1 MSDLFQTI
9 GQHLC
14 DLEAER
20 ALIKLIFKDN
30 KVLDQVGDLTA
41 DDFADPNLGAV
52 FQLAVDKRADGH
64 PVSLVTLRTE
74 LTGLRLEDSQSG
86 IELVQGLS
94 FGGALPEVGELA
106 TRVHDFAARRCGVNF
121 AESLAHQFADERA
134 KIQDTVSY
142 GVRQLDE
149 ISSASRAHLRTAAN
163 IDEIFAEL
171 MDELQSEG
179 SAVEITTGFRD
190 LNEATD
196 GGWQR
201 GKTAYIG
208 GRTSM
213 GKTAFAVSS
222 ALRTALAG
230 KNVLMFSLEM
240 SKKDVVKRIISDL
253 VWTKDFQIP
262 FKRMRRGLLSQ
273 RELEIVAKAELKFSG
288 MQSKMQFTI
297 DDQVGLTATDIA
309 ARTRKRADEL
319 DKLGKTLDLVVV
331 DYIGK
336 IAASSRYKGN
346 KTYETAEVSL
356 ALTELARKEHVPVVT
371 LTQLN
376 RENENRE
383 NKRGTLA
390 NIRDSD
396 SIGHDADLVMIA
408 YRPAYYLERQIEDEN
423 SPEEAQRLADLAL
436 CKNQFELQIAKN
448 RHGECAAIKFF
459 CDMGSNRFQDA
470 AKPQQVS
477 QLRAVS

>member
-1 MSDLFQTI
+1 
-9 GQHLC
+9 
-14 DLEAER
+14 
-20 ALIKLIFKDN
+20 
-30 KVLDQVGDLTA
+30 VGDLTA

-52 FQLAVDKRADGH
+52 FQLAVDKQADGH

-74 LTGLRLEDSQSG
+74 LTGLRLEDGQSG

-134 KIQDTVSY
+134 KIQDTASY

-163 IDEIFAEL
+163 IDEIFADV
-171 MDELQSEG
+171 MAELQSDG
-179 SAVEITTGFRD
+179 NAVEIPTGFRD
-190 LNEATD
+190 LDEAIY
-196 GGWQR
+196 GWPR

-240 SKKDVVKRIISDL
+240 PKKDVVKRIISDL

-262 FKRMRRGLLSQ
+262 FKRMRRGLLSL
-273 RELEIVAKAELKFSG
+273 RELEIVAKAEFKFSG

-319 DKLGKTLDLVVV
+319 NKFGKTLDLVVV

-356 ALTELARKEHVPVVT
+356 ALTELARKEHVAVVI

-396 SIGHDADLVMIA
+396 SIGHDADIVMIA

-448 RHGECAAIKFF
+448 REGEC
-459 CDMGSNRFQDA
+459 
-470 AKPQQVS
+470 
-477 QLRAVS
+477 

>member
-1 MSDLFQTI
+1 MSSLFQTI
-9 GQHLC
+9 GSNLA
-14 DLEAER
+14 DLAAEQ
-20 ALIKLIFKDN
+20 ALIWRIFDDN
-30 KVLDQVGDLTA
+30 KTLDQVGELTA

-52 FQLAVDKRADGH
+52 FQLAVDKRVDDH

-74 LTGLRLEDSQSG
+74 LTGLRLEDG
-86 IELVQGLS
+86 RTCLEVVQGLS
-94 FGGALPEVGELA
+94 FGGAPPEVGELA
-106 TRVHDFAARRCGVNF
+106 TRIHGLAARRHGVNL
-121 AESLAHQFADERA
+121 AECLAHQFADERA
-134 KIQDTVSY
+134 KIQDTASY

-149 ISSASRAHLRTAAN
+149 ITSASRAHLRTAAN

-179 SAVEITTGFRD
+179 SPVEITTGYRD
-190 LNEATD
+190 LDEATY
-196 GGWQR
+196 GWHR
-201 GKTAYIG
+201 GQVTYIG

-213 GKTAFAVSS
+213 GKSAFAISS

-240 SKKDVVKRIISDL
+240 PKKDVVKRIISDL

-262 FKRMRRGLLSQ
+262 FKRMRRGLLSL
-273 RELEIVAKAELKFSG
+273 RELERVAKAGLKFSG
-288 MQSKMQFTI
+288 MQSEMQFTI

-390 NIRDSD
+390 IIRDSD
-396 SIGHDADLVMIA
+396 SIGHDADSVMIA

-448 RHGECAAIKFF
+448 RHGPCEAIKFF
-459 CDMGSNRFQDA
+459 CDMASNRFQDA
-470 AKPQQVS
+470 PKPQQAD
-477 QLRAVS
+477 QLRAA